1 MTRLLIVESNTAEL
15 IDLARARRWRLGSEM
30 FASAFRQWLPEVRV
44 EVIYPYI
51 NNEGIDDIDAFDGVV
66 FTGSSVDW
74 STDAPQAEPL
84 RRLME
89 RTFAAELPTYGSC
102 NGLQL
107 AAVVL
112 GGAVTYS
119 PNGFELGLA
128 QVQRLDDGS
137 GVSPL
142 THGRASHFSVCTIH
156 RDEVSQLPEQA
167 RCVATNEHSAVQAF
181 TFQSGTVNFWGTQY
195 HPEYCP
201 SDMSQRLNLGEGLF
215 ESTGDLGARLAKAET
230 DERSAASLGTTCE
243 ELAHPTRS
251 IELKN
256 WLVHIG
262 ALSTVQHGSVA

>member
-15 IDLARARRWRLGSEM
+15 IDLALARRWRLGSEM
-30 FASAFRQWLPEVRV
+30 FVSAFRQWLPEVRV

-51 NNEGIDDIDAFDGVV
+51 NNEGIDDIDTFDGVV

-89 RTFAAELPTYGSC
+89 RAFTAGLPTYGSC

-119 PNGFELGLA
+119 PHGFELGLA
-128 QVQRLDDGS
+128 RVQRLDDCS
-137 GVSPL
+137 WTSPL
-142 THGRASHFSVCTIH
+142 MNGRNRHFSVCTIH
-156 RDEVSQLPEQA
+156 RDEVSRLPEQA

-181 TFQSGTVNFWGTQY
+181 TFQSGEVNFWGTQY
-195 HPEYCP
+195 HPEFRA

-215 ESTGDLGARLAKAET
+215 ESTGDLGAMLEKAET
-230 DERSAASLGTTCE
+230 DERTAANLGTTCE
-243 ELAHPTRS
+243 ELGHLTRT

-262 ALSTVQHGSVA
+262 ALAALRHESVA